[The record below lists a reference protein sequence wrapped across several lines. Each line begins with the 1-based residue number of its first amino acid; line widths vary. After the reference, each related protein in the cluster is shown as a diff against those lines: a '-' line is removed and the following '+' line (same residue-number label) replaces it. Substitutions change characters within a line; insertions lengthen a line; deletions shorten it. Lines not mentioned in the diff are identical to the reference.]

1 LKRRRLKKMVK
12 TKLQKI
18 GIMSVA
24 KFSGIY
30 GLLIG
35 LIAGII
41 IAVASAMLDDL
52 VPGGAS
58 MMYGWG
64 AIIWA
69 PVAYGI
75 GGFLSGIIGGFLF
88 NIIAK
93 MAGGIEMH
101 FKELE

>member
-1 LKRRRLKKMVK
+1 MVK
-12 TKLQKI
+12 TKLKKI

-35 LIAGII
+35 LIAGIFV
-41 IAVASAMLDDL
+41 AVISMIGTTGPDL
-52 VPGGAS
+52 GAL
-58 MMYGWG
+58 GFVFGFG
-64 AIIWA
+64 AIIA
-69 PVAYGI
+69 LPIFYGI
-75 GGFLSGIIGGFLF
+75 GGFIGGIISAFLF

>member
-1 LKRRRLKKMVK
+1 MVK

-35 LIAGII
+35 LIAGIFVAI
-41 IAVASAMLDDL
+41 ISMIGTTSPDL
-52 VPGGAS
+52 GAL
-58 MMYGWG
+58 GFVFGFG
-64 AIIWA
+64 AIIA
-69 PVAYGI
+69 LPIFYGI
-75 GGFLSGIIGGFLF
+75 SGFIGGIISAFLF

>member
-1 LKRRRLKKMVK
+1 MVK
-12 TKLQKI
+12 TKLKKI

-35 LIAGII
+35 LIGGIFV
-41 IAVASAMLDDL
+41 AVISMIGTTGPDL
-52 VPGGAS
+52 GAL
-58 MMYGWG
+58 GFVFGFG
-64 AIIWA
+64 AIIA
-69 PVAYGI
+69 LPIFYGI
-75 GGFLSGIIGGFLF
+75 SGFIGGIISAFLF